1 MTGSLIIRQVTES
14 GPNNP
19 AGPGQAPAPAPGSP
33 VSSGTAVLPCRS
45 PLARFLLEPA
55 EVRRGSGHNGR
66 CDYLRLI
73 VTVPLREELGQF
85 LVTVGG
91 QLEDKHPLLGPLQP
105 VIPPVRA
112 RDRAGHLSARG

>member
-1 MTGSLIIRQVTES
+1 MTGSLMIRQVTEP

-19 AGPGQAPAPAPGSP
+19 ARPGQVPASAPGSP

-45 PLARFLLEPA
+45 PPARFLLEPA
-55 EVRRGSGHNGR
+55 EVRRGAGHDGR

-73 VTVPLREELGQF
+73 VTVPLREELRQF
-85 LVTVGG
+85 LVAVGG
-91 QLEDKHPLLGPLQP
+91 QLEYQHPFLGPLQP

-112 RDRAGHLSARG
+112 RDRAGHLRARG